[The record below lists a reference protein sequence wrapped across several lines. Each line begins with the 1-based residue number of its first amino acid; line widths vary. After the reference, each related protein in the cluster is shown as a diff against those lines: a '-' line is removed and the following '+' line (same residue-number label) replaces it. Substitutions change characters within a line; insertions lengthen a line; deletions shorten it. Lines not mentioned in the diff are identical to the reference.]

1 MQNDE
6 FKVLIKPSNK
16 NTPNF
21 SHIPNQKF
29 TYQAL
34 SKYTKI
40 GIHIYQLATLNWM
53 TMSILFLLR
62 WELVIV
68 ACNVWN

>member
-40 GIHIYQLATLNWM
+40 GIHIYQLATLNDDEH
-53 TMSILFLLR
+53 SLFIALR
-62 WELVIV
+62 IGDCCV
-68 ACNVWN
+68 